1 MRFSAPL
8 STGSDHWLL
17 SSGTQNV
24 QTKAV
29 RIGTRGSDLALWQ
42 AGAVRDALVAN
53 TELAADAIET
63 SIIRTT
69 GDRIQDRALLEAGG
83 KGLFTK
89 EIEEA
94 LLSGAID
101 MAVHSAK
108 DMPTLLPEGL
118 VLAAYLP
125 REDVRDAFIG
135 HAAQSIGDLPEGAV
149 VGTASLRREA
159 LLKRARPDL
168 RVELIRGNV
177 PTRLRRVADG
187 VFDATL
193 LAHAG
198 LKRLG
203 LASHISS
210 LLDVEVYPPA
220 CGQGAVV
227 IECREDDADI
237 LGLLAKI
244 DDQPTAMAVGCERA
258 FLDVLD
264 GSCRT
269 PIAGHA
275 RIEDDNLVFDGLLL
289 APDGG
294 SVFSERRSGPTAEAA
309 AIGAAAGRAVRD
321 QAGEEFLARLG
332 IGNASSSDTA

>member
-1 MRFSAPL
+1 M
-8 STGSDHWLL
+8 
-17 SSGTQNV
+17 

-42 AGAVRDALVAN
+42 AGAVRDVLV
-53 TELAADAIET
+53 EKSDLAADAIAT
-63 SIIRTT
+63 TIIRTS

-108 DMPTLLPEGL
+108 DMPTLLPDGL

-125 REDVRDAFIG
+125 REDARDAFIG
-135 HAAQSIGDLPEGAV
+135 HRAQSVGDLPEGAV

-168 RVELIRGNV
+168 EVKLIRGNV

-187 VFDATL
+187 DFDATL
-193 LAHAG
+193 LAHAA

-203 LASHISS
+203 LDGHISS
-210 LLDVEVYPPA
+210 LLDIDAFPPA

-227 IECREDDADI
+227 IECREDDAAI
-237 LGLLAKI
+237 FALLAKI
-244 DDQPTAMAVGCERA
+244 DDAPTATAVRCERA
-258 FLDVLD
+258 FLEVLD

-275 RIEDDNLVFDGLLL
+275 RIEGDDLVFDGLLL
-289 APDGG
+289 APDGQT
-294 SVFSERRSGPTAEAA
+294 VFSERRSGPAVEAT
-309 AIGAAAGRAVRD
+309 AIGTAAGRAIRD
-321 QAGEEFLARLG
+321 QAGEDFLARLG
-332 IGNASSSDTA
+332 IGNASSSHTA

>member
-1 MRFSAPL
+1 MRLGAPL
-8 STGSDHWLL
+8 STGSDHRLL
-17 SSGTQNV
+17 SSGTNNV

-29 RIGTRGSDLALWQ
+29 KIGTRGSDLALWQ
-42 AGAVRDALVAN
+42 AGAVRDVLVAK
-53 TELAADAIET
+53 TGLAANTTAT
-63 SIIRTT
+63 TVIRTS

-108 DMPTLLPEGL
+108 DMPTQLPDGL

-135 HAAQSIGDLPEGAV
+135 HVAQSVDDLPEGAV

-159 LLKRARPDL
+159 LLRRARPDL

-177 PTRLRRVADG
+177 PTRLKRVADG
-187 VFDATL
+187 DFDATL

-203 LASHISS
+203 LAGHVSS
-210 LLDVEVYPPA
+210 LLDVEAYPPA

-227 IECREDDADI
+227 IECRQDDAAIRD
-237 LGLLAKI
+237 LLAKI
-244 DDQPTAMAVGCERA
+244 DDQATATAVCCERA

-275 RIEDDNLVFDGLLL
+275 RIAGDELVFDGLLL

-294 SVFSERRSGPTAEAA
+294 SVFSERRFGPAAEAA
-309 AIGAAAGRAVRD
+309 TIGAAAGRAVRD
-321 QAGEEFLARLG
+321 QAGEDFLARLG
-332 IGNASSSDTA
+332 IGNASSADTA

>member
-1 MRFSAPL
+1 MQS
-8 STGSDHWLL
+8 
-17 SSGTQNV
+17 
-24 QTKAV
+24 KAV

-42 AGAVRDALVAN
+42 AGAVRDILVEK
-53 TELAADAIET
+53 TDLSADAIAT
-63 SIIRTT
+63 NVIRTS
-69 GDRIQDRALLEAGG
+69 GDRIQDRTLLEAGG

-108 DMPTLLPEGL
+108 DMPTKLPDGL
-118 VLAAYLP
+118 VLTAYLP

-135 HAAQSIGDLPEGAV
+135 HKAKSVSDLPPGAV

-159 LLKRARPDL
+159 LIRRARPDL
-168 RVELIRGNV
+168 KIELIRGNV

-187 VFDATL
+187 DFDATL
-193 LAHAG
+193 LAYAG

-203 LASHISS
+203 LEDHISS
-210 LLDVEVYPPA
+210 LLDIAAFPPA

-227 IECREDDADI
+227 IECREDDTAI
-237 LGLLAKI
+237 RGLLAMI
-244 DDQPTAMAVGCERA
+244 DDQPTASAVLCERA
-258 FLDVLD
+258 FLLVLD

-275 RIEDDNLVFDGLLL
+275 RFEGDDLVFDGLLL
-289 APDGG
+289 ALDGQ
-294 SVFSERRSGPTAEAA
+294 SVFLQQRSGPVVEAA
-309 AIGAAAGRAVRD
+309 AIGAAAGRAIRE
-321 QAGEEFLARLG
+321 QAGEDFLARLG
-332 IGNASSSDTA
+332 IGNASSSHTG

>member
-1 MRFSAPL
+1 M
-8 STGSDHWLL
+8 
-17 SSGTQNV
+17 

-29 RIGTRGSDLALWQ
+29 TIGTRGSDLALWQ
-42 AGAVRDALVAN
+42 AGAVRDFLVAK
-53 TELAADAIET
+53 TDLAADAIET
-63 SIIRTT
+63 SVIRTS

-108 DMPTLLPEGL
+108 DMPTLLPHGL

-135 HAAQSIGDLPEGAV
+135 HAAQSVGDLPEGAV

-159 LLKRARPDL
+159 LIKRARPDL
-168 RVELIRGNV
+168 KVELIRGNV

-187 VFDATL
+187 DFDATL

-203 LASHISS
+203 LTGHISS
-210 LLDVEVYPPA
+210 LLDVDAYPPA

-227 IECREDDADI
+227 IECRQDDVATRE
-237 LGLLAKI
+237 LLVKI
-244 DDQPTAMAVGCERA
+244 DDRPTARAVRCERA

-275 RIEDDNLVFDGLLL
+275 RIEGNDLVFDGLLL
-289 APDGG
+289 APDGQT
-294 SVFSERRSGPTAEAA
+294 VFSERRSGPAAEAA
-309 AIGAAAGRAVRD
+309 MIGAAAGRAVRN
-321 QAGEEFLARLG
+321 QAGEDFLARLG
-332 IGNASSSDTA
+332 IGNASSSHTA

>member
-1 MRFSAPL
+1 M
-8 STGSDHWLL
+8 
-17 SSGTQNV
+17 

-42 AGAVRDALVAN
+42 AGAVRDILVAE
-53 TELAADAIET
+53 TDLAADAIAT
-63 SIIRTT
+63 TIIRTS

-108 DMPTLLPEGL
+108 DMPTQLPDGL

-135 HAAQSIGDLPEGAV
+135 HTAQAVGDLPEGAV

-168 RVELIRGNV
+168 EVKLIRGNV

-187 VFDATL
+187 DFDATL

-203 LASHISS
+203 LESHISS
-210 LLDVEVYPPA
+210 LLDVDSFPPA

-227 IECREDDADI
+227 IECREDDAAI

-244 DDQPTAMAVGCERA
+244 DDQPTAIAVRCERA

-275 RIEDDNLVFDGLLL
+275 RLEGGDLIFDGLLL
-289 APDGG
+289 ARDGQ
-294 SVFSERRSGPTAEAA
+294 SVFSDRRSGPAVEAA
-309 AIGAAAGRAVRD
+309 TIGAAAGRAVRD
-321 QAGEEFLARLG
+321 QAGEDFLARLG

>member
-1 MRFSAPL
+1 
-8 STGSDHWLL
+8 
-17 SSGTQNV
+17 V
-24 QTKAV
+24 QSKAV

-42 AGAVRDALVAN
+42 AGAVGDALAEK
-53 TELAADAIET
+53 TGLAADAMAT
-63 SIIRTT
+63 NVIRTT

-89 EIEEA
+89 EIEAA

-108 DMPTLLPEGL
+108 DMPTRLPDGL

-125 REDVRDAFIG
+125 RADVRDAFIG
-135 HAAQSIGDLPEGAV
+135 HKAKSIGDLPHGAV

-159 LLKRARPDL
+159 LLRRARPDL
-168 RVELIRGNV
+168 KVELIRGNV

-187 VFDATL
+187 EFDATL

-203 LASHISS
+203 LDGQISS
-210 LLDVEVYPPA
+210 LLNVADFPPA

-227 IECREDDADI
+227 IECREDDAAI
-237 LGLLAKI
+237 RGLLAKI
-244 DDQPTAMAVGCERA
+244 DDQPTARAVLCERA
-258 FLDVLD
+258 FLDVLE

-269 PIAGHA
+269 PIAGYA
-275 RIEDDNLVFDGLLL
+275 RFEGGELVFDGVLL
-289 APDGG
+289 ARDGQ
-294 SVFSERRSGPTAEAA
+294 VVHSERRSGPAVEAA
-309 AIGAAAGRAVRD
+309 KIGAAAGRAVRE
-321 QAGEEFLARLG
+321 QAGEDFLARLG
-332 IGNASSSDTA
+332 IGNASSSHTA

>member
-1 MRFSAPL
+1 
-8 STGSDHWLL
+8 
-17 SSGTQNV
+17 V

-42 AGAVRDALVAN
+42 AGAVGEA
-53 TELAADAIET
+53 LAAETDLTTDAIAT
-63 SIIRTT
+63 TVIRTS

-108 DMPTLLPEGL
+108 DMPTRLPDGL

-125 REDVRDAFIG
+125 REDVRDAFVG
-135 HAAQSIGDLPEGAV
+135 HVAQSIDELPQDAV

-168 RVELIRGNV
+168 RVKLIRGNV

-187 VFDATL
+187 DFDATL

-198 LKRLG
+198 LNRLG
-203 LASHISS
+203 LAGHISS
-210 LLDVEVYPPA
+210 LLDIEDYPPA

-227 IECREDDADI
+227 IECREDDAAIRD
-237 LGLLAKI
+237 LLANI
-244 DDQPTAMAVGCERA
+244 DDRPTAMAVACERA

-275 RIEDDNLVFDGLLL
+275 RLAGDDLVFDGLLL
-289 APDGG
+289 APDGAM
-294 SVFSERRSGPTAEAA
+294 VFAERRSGPASEAA
-309 AIGAAAGRAVRD
+309 AIGAAAGRAVRQ

-332 IGNASSSDTA
+332 IGNASASHTA

>member
-1 MRFSAPL
+1 M
-8 STGSDHWLL
+8 
-17 SSGTQNV
+17 

-42 AGAVRDALVAN
+42 AGAVRDALVAATN
-53 TELAADAIET
+53 RAAET
-63 SIIRTT
+63 IATTIIRTS

-94 LLSGAID
+94 LLSGAVD

-108 DMPTLLPEGL
+108 DMPTILPDGL
-118 VLAAYLP
+118 VLAGYLP

-135 HAAQSIGDLPEGAV
+135 HKAQSLGDLPEGAV

-159 LLKRARPDL
+159 LIKRARPDL
-168 RVELIRGNV
+168 KVDLIRGNV

-187 VFDATL
+187 DFDATL

-203 LASHISS
+203 LEDHISS
-210 LLDVEVYPPA
+210 LLDVAAFPPA

-227 IECREDDADI
+227 IECREDDAAIRD
-237 LGLLAKI
+237 LLAKI
-244 DDQPTAMAVGCERA
+244 DDQPTATAVRCERA

-275 RIEDDNLVFDGLLL
+275 RLEGRDLVFDGLLL
-289 APDGG
+289 APDGR
-294 SVFSERRSGPTAEAA
+294 SVFSERRSGPAGEAA

-321 QAGEEFLARLG
+321 QAGEDFLAQLG
-332 IGNASSSDTA
+332 IGNASSSHTA

>member
-1 MRFSAPL
+1 
-8 STGSDHWLL
+8 
-17 SSGTQNV
+17 V

-42 AGAVRDALVAN
+42 AGAVRDILVAE
-53 TELAADAIET
+53 TGLAADAIVT
-63 SIIRTT
+63 TIIRTS
-69 GDRIQDRALLEAGG
+69 GDRIQHRALLEAGG

-108 DMPTLLPEGL
+108 DMPTLLPDGL

-135 HAAQSIGDLPEGAV
+135 HKAQSVDDLSVGAV

-168 RVELIRGNV
+168 RVKLIRGNV
-177 PTRLRRVADG
+177 PTRLRRIADG
-187 VFDATL
+187 DFDATL

-203 LASHISS
+203 LAGHISS
-210 LLDVEVYPPA
+210 LLDVETFPPA

-227 IECREDDADI
+227 IECRKDDAAIRD
-237 LGLLAKI
+237 LLAKI
-244 DDQPTAMAVGCERA
+244 DDQATATAVCCERA

-275 RIEDDNLVFDGLLL
+275 RIEGDDLVFDGLLL

-294 SVFSERRSGPTAEAA
+294 SVFSERRSGPAA
-309 AIGAAAGRAVRD
+309 KATAIGTAAGRAVRE
-321 QAGEEFLARLG
+321 QAGEDFLARFG
-332 IGNASSSDTA
+332 IGNASSSHTT

>member
-1 MRFSAPL
+1 M
-8 STGSDHWLL
+8 
-17 SSGTQNV
+17 
-24 QTKAV
+24 QTKAAT
-29 RIGTRGSDLALWQ
+29 IGTRGSDLALWQ
-42 AGAVRDALVAN
+42 AGAVRDVLVEE
-53 TELAADAIET
+53 TDLVADAIAT
-63 SIIRTT
+63 TIIRTS
-69 GDRIQDRALLEAGG
+69 GDKIQDRALLEAGG

-108 DMPTLLPEGL
+108 DMPTQLPDGL

-135 HAAQSIGDLPEGAV
+135 HVAQSVGDLHEGAI
-149 VGTASLRREA
+149 VGTASLRRQA
-159 LLKRARPDL
+159 LIKRARPDL
-168 RVELIRGNV
+168 KVELIRGNV

-187 VFDATL
+187 DFDATL
-193 LAHAG
+193 LAYAG

-203 LASHISS
+203 LEDHISS
-210 LLDVEVYPPA
+210 LLDVENFPPA

-227 IECREDDADI
+227 IECREDDIAVRD
-237 LGLLAKI
+237 LLAKI
-244 DDQPTAMAVGCERA
+244 DDAPTAIAVRCERA

-275 RIEDDNLVFDGLLL
+275 RMVGEDLVFDGLLL
-289 APDGG
+289 APDGQ
-294 SVFSERRSGPTAEAA
+294 SVFSGRRSGPAGEAT
-309 AIGAAAGRAVRD
+309 AIGAAAGRAIRE
-321 QAGEEFLARLG
+321 QAGEDFLARLG
-332 IGNASSSDTA
+332 IGDASSSHTA

>member
-1 MRFSAPL
+1 M
-8 STGSDHWLL
+8 
-17 SSGTQNV
+17 QI
-24 QTKAV
+24 KAV

-42 AGAVRDALVAN
+42 AGAVRDALVEKSGLEA
-53 TELAADAIET
+53 EAIAT
-63 SIIRTT
+63 TVIRTS

-108 DMPTLLPEGL
+108 DMPTILPDGL

-135 HAAQSIGDLPEGAV
+135 HKARSIDELPEGAV
-149 VGTASLRREA
+149 IGTASLRREA
-159 LLKRARPDL
+159 LVKRARPDIT
-168 RVELIRGNV
+168 VELIRGNV
-177 PTRLRRVADG
+177 PTRLRRIADG
-187 VFDATL
+187 DFDATL

-203 LASHISS
+203 LESHTSS
-210 LLDVEVYPPA
+210 LLDVEAFPPA

-227 IECREDDADI
+227 IECREDAAAIRD
-237 LGLLAKI
+237 LLAKI
-244 DDQPTAMAVGCERA
+244 DDRSTACAVGCERA

-269 PIAGHA
+269 PIAGYA
-275 RIEDDNLVFDGLLL
+275 RLAGDDLVFDGLLL
-289 APDGG
+289 APDGRF
-294 SVFSERRSGPTAEAA
+294 VFSDRRSGPVGEAA
-309 AIGAAAGRAVRD
+309 AIGTAAGWTVRE
-321 QAGEEFLARLG
+321 QAGEDFLIRLG
-332 IGNASSSDTA
+332 IGNASPSHAT